1 MKTVFKF
8 SLLMFVVVAAFAC
21 NNKKLSKTTT
31 QFGEINVITPA
42 EFKEKSVNQTIIDIR
57 TPEEF
62 ASGHI
67 DGAININF
75 FDKTFLNQISKLDKS
90 EPIYMY
96 CRSGSRSRSAS
107 KKVSNLGFEK
117 VYDLQGGIIY
127 WAQNNYQI
135 IK

>member
-1 MKTVFKF
+1 MKRILKGTLFIF
-8 SLLMFVVVAAFAC
+8 LTISIIGC
-21 NNKKLSKTTT
+21 NNSKPSKTITEY
-31 QFGEINVITPA
+31 GELSVITPV
-42 EFKEKSVNQTIIDIR
+42 EFKENSKNQTIIDIR

-67 DGAININF
+67 DGAININL
-75 FDKTFLNQISKLDKS
+75 FDKTFLDQISKLDKTK
-90 EPIYMY
+90 PIYMY

-127 WAQNNYQI
+127 WARNNYQI

>member
-1 MKTVFKF
+1 MKRILKGVLFIFLTI
-8 SLLMFVVVAAFAC
+8 LIIGC
-21 NNKKLSKTTT
+21 NNSKPSKTITEY
-31 QFGEINVITPA
+31 GELSVITPV
-42 EFKEKSVNQTIIDIR
+42 EFKENSKNETIIDIR

-62 ASGHI
+62 ANGHI
-67 DGAININF
+67 EGAININL
-75 FDKTFLNQISKLDKS
+75 FDKTFLDQISKLDKTK
-90 EPIYMY
+90 PIYMY

-127 WAQNNYQI
+127 WARNNYQI

>member
-1 MKTVFKF
+1 MNAILKSTLFLLLTISFIGCSNPKPSKTVTEYGE
-8 SLLMFVVVAAFAC
+8 
-21 NNKKLSKTTT
+21 LS
-31 QFGEINVITPA
+31 IITPA

-67 DGAININF
+67 EGAINMNL
-75 FDKTFLNQISKLDKS
+75 FDKTFMDQISKLDKS
-90 EPIYMY
+90 KPIFMY
-96 CRSGSRSRSAS
+96 CRSGSRSKSAS
-107 KKVSNLGFEK
+107 RKVANLGFEK

-127 WAQNNYQI
+127 WARNNYKI

>member
-1 MKTVFKF
+1 MKSILKG
-8 SLLMFVVVAAFAC
+8 SLFIFLAISLIGC
-21 NNKKLSKTTT
+21 NNPKPSKTITKY
-31 QFGEINVITPA
+31 GEINVITPA

-67 DGAININF
+67 QGAININL
-75 FDKTFLNQISKLDKS
+75 FDKTFLEQISKLDKS
-90 EPIYMY
+90 KPIYMY

-127 WAQNNYQI
+127 WAQNNYEI